1 MLSVWTL
8 FATTVFAASVS
19 AISRRIIIHGSQLTL
34 DLPER
39 TQRLKFVS
47 ADESDK
53 FTIWEHKSSSLSPS
67 KPSKGQVS
75 SASNGWT
82 FRIQHVTF
90 DDQGT
95 YTLLNQSGS
104 TIASY
109 ILKVNVSKQV
119 IDCIAGET
127 LTISLAGLKQSDAT
141 LRFYSNYSSI
151 TLVENGVPV
160 GRNHTDY
167 INRLKVTSESI
178 KVLNVSASDKG
189 KYRLTDHK
197 GRLVSLK
204 AMILVDQ
211 HKFAPNKR
219 LIALLLLVIPVGI
232 CFCCRKRICKSC
244 QTTKSNTHTN
254 ESNTTPVSI
263 AYSNTVTAPV
273 GPGDPGQGYIAGY
286 PPHPDQGQIH
296 YPYPPESSGQPYV
309 PHNPGFHPE
318 SVPQN
323 PVYPPN
329 FGPGLPPAQ
338 LPQWNA
344 PPTQY
349 NPSAP
354 VNYMP
359 AKNSAPPGPD
369 TTGLNMN
376 ELPPTAPLLTP
387 QLESQP
393 SAMSSISMMNMLKSS
408 DSGVQF
414 DNNKGKSSGSNF
426 L

>member
-1 MLSVWTL
+1 MQGNTPEDNLGQNKPLEEMESA
-8 FATTVFAASVS
+8 ATEVKEGRVYKRSNCKDRNIDKLKPPKIHKDKRERESYVVQNGLNLKGPGGTT
-19 AISRRIIIHGSQLTL
+19 RRDAT
-34 DLPER
+34 
-39 TQRLKFVS
+39 
-47 ADESDK
+47 
-53 FTIWEHKSSSLSPS
+53 SSSYPCNLQA
-67 KPSKGQVS
+67 GMLDV
-75 SASNGWT
+75 
-82 FRIQHVTF
+82 
-90 DDQGT
+90 
-95 YTLLNQSGS
+95 QSGK
-104 TIASY
+104 I
-109 ILKVNVSKQV
+109 SKQV

-189 KYRLTDHK
+189 RYKLTDHK
-197 GRLVSLK
+197 GRLVSHK

-323 PVYPPN
+323 PVYPPK
-329 FGPGLPPAQ
+329 LWTWAS
-338 LPQWNA
+338 
-344 PPTQY
+344 
-349 NPSAP
+349 PSSAAP
-354 VNYMP
+354 VERPSNP
-359 AKNSAPPGPD
+359 VQPIC
-369 TTGLNMN
+369 TC
-376 ELPPTAPLLTP
+376 ELYASKEQRSPWA
-387 QLESQP
+387 
-393 SAMSSISMMNMLKSS
+393 
-408 DSGVQF
+408 
-414 DNNKGKSSGSNF
+414 
-426 L
+426 

>member
-1 MLSVWTL
+1 MLRQQIYFLTWYFIKVSPS
-8 FATTVFAASVS
+8 ASVS

-75 SASNGWT
+75 STRNGWT

-109 ILKVNVSKQV
+109 ILKNNISVTVHISSLSVILSFTVSKQV
-119 IDCIAGET
+119 TGCIAGET

-204 AMILVDQ
+204 AMIVVDQ
-211 HKFAPNKR
+211 HKFGPNKG
-219 LIALLLLVIPVGI
+219 LVALLLLVIPGGI
-232 CFCCRKRICKSC
+232 CFCCRKRICKRLSIAC
-244 QTTKSNTHTN
+244 SNTESINAYTRYEAFSPDNPEKNLNYTFSFDRTDKSNT
-254 ESNTTPVSI
+254 SI
-263 AYSNTVTAPV
+263 
-273 GPGDPGQGYIAGY
+273 
-286 PPHPDQGQIH
+286 
-296 YPYPPESSGQPYV
+296 
-309 PHNPGFHPE
+309 E
-318 SVPQN
+318 SVKGLLLF
-323 PVYPPN
+323 VYTHN
-329 FGPGLPPAQ
+329 
-338 LPQWNA
+338 
-344 PPTQY
+344 
-349 NPSAP
+349 
-354 VNYMP
+354 
-359 AKNSAPPGPD
+359 
-369 TTGLNMN
+369 
-376 ELPPTAPLLTP
+376 
-387 QLESQP
+387 
-393 SAMSSISMMNMLKSS
+393 
-408 DSGVQF
+408 
-414 DNNKGKSSGSNF
+414 NNKTLCTYKIKKTNRVRCLHPWSAVIFIRKRVIKMNCNSVNTQHRDMRDRSIESLTCLLLNCATKNKYSVIK
-426 L
+426 

>member
-1 MLSVWTL
+1 MLRQQIYFLTWYFIKVSPS
-8 FATTVFAASVS
+8 ASVS

-109 ILKVNVSKQV
+109 ILKNN
-119 IDCIAGET
+119 
-127 LTISLAGLKQSDAT
+127 ISVTVHISSLSQSDAT

-189 KYRLTDHK
+189 KYRLTDPK

-273 GPGDPGQGYIAGY
+273 GPGDPGQG
-286 PPHPDQGQIH
+286 
-296 YPYPPESSGQPYV
+296 
-309 PHNPGFHPE
+309 FHPE

-338 LPQWNA
+338 PPQWNA

-354 VNYMP
+354 VVHLKSFANVFAFHPACLNFYVLICNTKIASKCNYMP